1 MRKAGGGGGGGGRG
15 EAGVV
20 VCASVCK
27 KGGPSGSYD
36 EGPDASQR
44 KKRAVLSLSLLWGD
58 DQLGRSANEKVG
70 QMTPLLQ
77 LEWR

>member
-1 MRKAGGGGGGGGRG
+1 
-15 EAGVV
+15 VV
-20 VCASVCK
+20 VVVVEGRLVWWCASVCK

-36 EGPDASQR
+36 EGPTLHQG
-44 KKRAVLSLSLLWGD
+44 KKGPCSLSLLWGD

-70 QMTPLLQ
+70 QMTPLSQ